1 MKKLLSC
8 REVWCYDNC
17 DYIVSG
23 ETEEDVVI
31 SAAEHG
37 IIKHDKREKDMVRLR
52 EKLSIYLYYILITCD
67 EAAAGQQ

>member
-1 MKKLLSC
+1 MPYTRNMKKLLSC

-31 SAAEHG
+31 NTAEHG
-37 IIKHDKREKDMVRLR
+37 IIKHGKSEKDMVWLR
-52 EKLSIYLYYILITCD
+52 EKLRGFIYTISY
-67 EAAAGQQ
+67 

>member
-8 REVWCYDNC
+8 REVWCYDDC

-37 IIKHDKREKDMVRLR
+37 ITKHGRKEKDMAKLR
-52 EKLSIYLYYILITCD
+52 EKLRGFIYTISC
-67 EAAAGQQ
+67 

>member
-8 REVWCYDNC
+8 REVWCYDDC

-23 ETEEDVVI
+23 ETEEDVVT

-37 IIKHDKREKDMVRLR
+37 IIRHGMRQNNMAMLR
-52 EKLSIYLYYILITCD
+52 EKLSGFIYTISY
-67 EAAAGQQ
+67 

>member
-8 REVWCYDNC
+8 REVWCYDDC
-17 DYIVSG
+17 DYIMSG

-37 IIKHDKREKDMVRLR
+37 MIRHGKREDMANLR
-52 EKLSIYLYYILITCD
+52 EKLRGSIYTISY
-67 EAAAGQQ
+67 

>member
-8 REVWCYDNC
+8 REVWCYDDC

-31 SAAEHG
+31 SAAEHD
-37 IIKHDKREKDMVRLR
+37 IIKHGKREMDIARLR
-52 EKLSIYLYYILITCD
+52 EKLRGFIYTIT
-67 EAAAGQQ
+67 

>member
-23 ETEEDVVI
+23 ETEEDAVT
-31 SAAEHG
+31 SAAEHD
-37 IIKHDKREKDMVRLR
+37 IIKHGKREKDMVRLR
-52 EKLSIYLYYILITCD
+52 ETLRGFIYTISY
-67 EAAAGQQ
+67 